1 MSQQTGAVK
10 FFNQV
15 KGFGF
20 IKPDNGGSDLF
31 VHVTALGNGIQTLAN
46 DQRVIFDVEDG
57 RRGPQ
62 AINVRIQR

>member
-10 FFNQV
+10 FFNET

-20 IKPDNGGSDLF
+20 IKPDSGDKDVF
-31 VHVTALGNGIQTLAN
+31 VHVTALQGLQSLADN
-46 DQRVIFDVEDG
+46 QRVVFEIEQG

-62 AINVRIQR
+62 AINVQIAD

>member
-10 FFNQV
+10 FFNQA

-20 IKPDNGGSDLF
+20 IKPDNGGKDVF
-31 VHVTALGNGIQTLAN
+31 VHITALNGLQSLAD
-46 DQRVIFDVEDG
+46 DQRVAFDIEDG

-62 AINVRIQR
+62 AVNVVIAD

>member
-1 MSQQTGAVK
+1 K
-10 FFNQV
+10 FFNET

-31 VHVTALGNGIQTLAN
+31 VHVTALNGLQSLAN
-46 DQRVIFDVEDG
+46 DQRVSFDIEDG

-62 AINVRIQR
+62 AVNVQIAG

>member
-10 FFNQV
+10 FFNET

-20 IKPDNGGSDLF
+20 IKPDNGGSDVF
-31 VHVTALGNGIQTLAN
+31 VHITALNGLQTLDN
-46 DQRVIFDVEDG
+46 EQRVSFDVEDG

-62 AINVRIQR
+62 AINVQIAE